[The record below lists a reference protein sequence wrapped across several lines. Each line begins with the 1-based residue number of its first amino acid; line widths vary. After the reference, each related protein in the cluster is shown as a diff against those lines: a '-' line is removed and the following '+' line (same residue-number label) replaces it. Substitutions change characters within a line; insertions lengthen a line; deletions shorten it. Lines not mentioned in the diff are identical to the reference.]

1 VISFGAWHALSFGT
15 FKNSGVANARVG
27 QYSGSQP
34 RETIADPFGGILHS
48 VRRSY
53 AEVANRRPYVDI
65 TFVWGVERMW
75 GRRTG
80 LGGGVTESRGSPKAR
95 VCGSVTVEE
104 RPVTE
109 EIGQRL

>member
-1 VISFGAWHALSFGT
+1 VILFGAKHGLSFGAV
-15 FKNSGVANARVG
+15 KNSGVANARVG
-27 QYSGSQP
+27 QYFGSQP
-34 RETIADPFGGILHS
+34 RETIADSFGGILHS

-53 AEVANRRPYVDI
+53 AEVASRRLYVDI

-95 VCGSVTVEE
+95 DCGSVSVE
-104 RPVTE
+104 
-109 EIGQRL
+109 QRAVE